1 MSNYTEIAN
10 KFEQDGN
17 LDGLEILFNK
27 NIIPIKVLL
36 LNGTFETRWTDVSN
50 VFKEYYDNLNSEQQ
64 DYIQDLNPKKEYWI
78 VIFEHDLKVY
88 EYNLKTCKNDWL
100 KQFDSKPIK
109 SEYQEY
115 YS

>member
-50 VFKEYYDNLNSEQQ
+50 VFKEYYDDLNSEQQ
-64 DYIQDLNPKKEYWI
+64 YYIQDLNPKKEYWI

>member
-27 NIIPIKVLL
+27 NIIQIKVLL

-50 VFKEYYDNLNSEQQ
+50 VFKEYYDNLN
-64 DYIQDLNPKKEYWI
+64 
-78 VIFEHDLKVY
+78 
-88 EYNLKTCKNDWL
+88 
-100 KQFDSKPIK
+100 
-109 SEYQEY
+109 
-115 YS
+115 